1 MTGFALTQFAPSTFD
16 VSVIVVLFLC
26 IVALGYSRRVARN
39 DTDLFIVVAAV
50 FVTWGILAGPV
61 FYPHYAAF
69 VVPFLVA
76 LAAVSIGRLRES
88 LGPRTRGFTLSRSMR
103 RFVSWGAAVGFVGL
117 LVGIV
122 MWTTV
127 FYSSVGE
134 LSGFAS
140 LNKIPQLIPPGAC
153 VVYDNV
159 GYGILE
165 NRFFSD
171 DAACPQVID
180 PIGTRLLGG
189 NETTIPQRGS
199 YGSGR
204 VILRRPST

>member
-1 MTGFALTQFAPSTFD
+1 MF
-16 VSVIVVLFLC
+16 VV
-26 IVALGYSRRVARN
+26 
-39 DTDLFIVVAAV
+39 
-50 FVTWGILAGPV
+50 WGILAGPV

-88 LGPRTRGFTLSRSMR
+88 LGPLTGRFTVSRSTR
-103 RFVSWGAAVGFVGL
+103 KFVSWAVAVGFVGL

-122 MWTTV
+122 MWSTI

-134 LSGFAS
+134 MSGYAALS
-140 LNKIPQLIPPGAC
+140 KIPQLIPPGAC

-165 NRFFSD
+165 NRFFSE
-171 DAACPQVID
+171 DAACPKVID

-189 NETTIPQRGS
+189 NETTTPSPRLIRQWKGYFETAQYVVTNSPEFSAIPTDKSLQSWFQRNYHVLYNSS
-199 YGSGR
+199 YLQIFEHDS
-204 VILRRPST
+204 LS

>member
-76 LAAVSIGRLRES
+76 LGAVSIGRCERVTWSTDARFHACRAQCADLC
-88 LGPRTRGFTLSRSMR
+88 RGAHRWR
-103 RFVSWGAAVGFVGL
+103 PCGL
-117 LVGIV
+117 VVGIV
-122 MWTTV
+122 MWTGDFLFV
-127 FYSSVGE
+127 
-134 LSGFAS
+134 SG
-140 LNKIPQLIPPGAC
+140 
-153 VVYDNV
+153 
-159 GYGILE
+159 
-165 NRFFSD
+165 
-171 DAACPQVID
+171 
-180 PIGTRLLGG
+180 
-189 NETTIPQRGS
+189 
-199 YGSGR
+199 
-204 VILRRPST
+204 